1 MVNSLI
7 DWIRNWGHWV
17 VFLLLEITSLVLLFR
32 FNSYQGSVWFTQA
45 NAVSGKVLDWQ
56 SRLVAYTQLGE
67 VNRQLTETNLE
78 LQGEVDILR
87 HRLAEYEHD
96 STLTER
102 TLAAQLAGIRRI
114 PARVIDNSIRDRD
127 NYITIDRGSDDGIHN
142 EMGVVC
148 GTGVVGIVYQTG
160 RHYSIVLPVLNS
172 RSSISCRLKNT
183 EYFGYMKW
191 DGGNPLRA
199 FINDI
204 PHHAKIQKGEWVET
218 SGFSSV
224 FPPGIF
230 VGKVKRVLNSDDGL
244 SYTLEIGLST
254 DFARLRNV
262 AVIAW
267 QSPQSVHM
275 AQSGDTINPRP
286 SAP

>member
-1 MVNSLI
+1 
-7 DWIRNWGHWV
+7 
-17 VFLLLEITSLVLLFR
+17 
-32 FNSYQGSVWFTQA
+32 
-45 NAVSGKVLDWQ
+45 
-56 SRLVAYTQLGE
+56 
-67 VNRQLTETNLE
+67 
-78 LQGEVDILR
+78 
-87 HRLAEYEHD
+87 
-96 STLTER
+96 
-102 TLAAQLAGIRRI
+102 
-114 PARVIDNSIRDRD
+114 
-127 NYITIDRGSDDGIHN
+127 
-142 EMGVVC
+142 MGVVC
-148 GTGVVGIVYQTG
+148 GTGVVGIVYRTG

-204 PHHAKIQKGEWVET
+204 PHHAKIKKGEWVET

-244 SYTLEIGLST
+244 AYKLEIGLST

-262 AVIAW
+262 AVIDWKA
-267 QSPQSVHM
+267 PQPVRTL
-275 AQSGDTINPRP
+275 QPDNENIPQ
-286 SAP
+286 